1 MSLFHVFVGLVLIGV
16 ILWLASSYRGKE
28 DEEDSRREVN

>member
-1 MSLFHVFVGLVLIGV
+1 MSLFNVFVLLVIIGV
-16 ILWLASSYRGKE
+16 ILWLASSYRGKK

>member
-1 MSLFHVFVGLVLIGV
+1 MSLFHVFVLLVIIGV
-16 ILWLASSYRGKE
+16 ILWPASSYRGKE